1 MESEKL
7 FRREPPNI
15 HKEEGGGDIRKI
27 FDDYTKVKD
36 LPLKGEDG
44 KIRTLLGMRKQRPMG
59 RLFTVSVESIMEAEE
74 FFRGETQENKEETIL
89 EETEDMA
96 DAPENYTDAEEKFS
110 ETEEDTLVTETEE
123 DDLVTETEEN
133 HIVEEPEKTKPK
145 GFVETFNDY
154 LESMFSTHEEQDEEI
169 EEELSA
175 MFSLLWKI
183 LSGTM
188 GLIAIFVIAT
198 KYPVYLHTLH
208 ENQLWFSNIKEVE
221 REISFRTEQG
231 LYYSYYKQIL
241 DAPTIAVGYDQLK
254 VDNKTENGRTINIF
268 HRFNI
273 LPEVVLSAVHRWL
286 TLQVSP
292 IIFYVWTVF
301 GLHGVFLAGLY
312 ITSWYLSGS
321 ILGGA
326 LTAIFYVAHRVD
338 TTRVNYTIPLRESFA
353 VPLLFLQILIICT
366 FLRSTKWQIVKLATI
381 LLLTLSF
388 LLSWQFGPFVLLCQL
403 ICMVALCRLHLLPQE
418 KVQRLILAIGT
429 SLLVS
434 SFVQGHPPMIISSPV
449 LSMIIPAF
457 TVSLSPLY
465 GKNRGLVS
473 KVAIAVAEVFV
484 MLMVTLLINV
494 FVKDFLHI
502 DADSHVYQLLLAKL
516 QMGDPRN
523 FDSRLY
529 MCNEA
534 FHYLD
539 VETLG
544 RLTESGLLPLYC
556 FCVLIYGFS
565 MLSFI
570 AKPKN
575 VTENQSSPHS
585 SSSCSDKEKTQN
597 EDQKQFRSQE
607 DNCMMRKQENIETLN
622 LEKSQEFQ
630 NLLHTQKNG
639 ISGNLSNAL
648 NGDVR
653 RESSLNHCSEEE
665 SKGII
670 SDRPDIAFFLGL
682 SIVMGILALLILRLK
697 VLWLPMVCV
706 LSGVIAS
713 DMQLYNAVFRSSGKL
728 SSSLPS
734 WLPEYSKMGVCFGL
748 IAFLVQKYWSQVSA
762 ELWPEEMYEF
772 WDPDTVELMEWIQ
785 SYTPPTAV
793 FAGSMQ
799 LLAGVKLC
807 TNRHITNHPH
817 YEDGWLRNRT
827 HQVYQIYGRSSP
839 EVVHSVLKAVGATHI
854 ILEDSICMAPP
865 NTKHPLCRLTDIVDL
880 HYGHVPED
888 GQINIPGLKVPQYG
902 RFCDIIRYNTPHYSR
917 LFSLVM
923 NNKTF
928 RVYRV
933 AST

>member
-15 HKEEGGGDIRKI
+15 QKEEGGGDIRKI

-123 DDLVTETEEN
+123 DDLVAETEEN

-366 FLRSTKWQIVKLATI
+366 FLRSSKWQIVKLATI

-544 RLTESGLLPLYC
+544 RLTESGLLPL
-556 FCVLIYGFS
+556 
-565 MLSFI
+565 
-570 AKPKN
+570 
-575 VTENQSSPHS
+575 
-585 SSSCSDKEKTQN
+585 
-597 EDQKQFRSQE
+597 
-607 DNCMMRKQENIETLN
+607 
-622 LEKSQEFQ
+622 
-630 NLLHTQKNG
+630 
-639 ISGNLSNAL
+639 
-648 NGDVR
+648 
-653 RESSLNHCSEEE
+653 RESSLSHCSEEE
-665 SKGII
+665 SEGII

-827 HQVYQIYGRSSP
+827 HQ
-839 EVVHSVLKAVGATHI
+839 KW
-854 ILEDSICMAPP
+854 
-865 NTKHPLCRLTDIVDL
+865 
-880 HYGHVPED
+880 
-888 GQINIPGLKVPQYG
+888 
-902 RFCDIIRYNTPHYSR
+902 
-917 LFSLVM
+917 
-923 NNKTF
+923 
-928 RVYRV
+928 
-933 AST
+933 STVF

>member
-7 FRREPPNI
+7 FRREPPNVR
-15 HKEEGGGDIRKI
+15 KEEGGGDSRRNL
-27 FDDYTKVKD
+27 DDDTKEKD
-36 LPLKGEDG
+36 LPQKGGDG
-44 KIRTLLGMRKQRPMG
+44 NIRAPLGMRKQRPMD

-74 FFRGETQENKEETIL
+74 FFRGETQGNKEESIL
-89 EETEDMA
+89 EETEDVVEE
-96 DAPENYTDAEEKFS
+96 PENYTDAEEKLS
-110 ETEEDTLVTETEE
+110 ETEE
-123 DDLVTETEEN
+123 DDLVTESEEN
-133 HIVEEPEKTKPK
+133 HIEEEPEKAKPK
-145 GFVETFNDY
+145 GLVEMFNEY

-175 MFSLLWKI
+175 MFNLLWKI

-188 GLIAIFVIAT
+188 GLIAIFVIVT

-241 DAPTIAVGYDQLK
+241 DAPTLALGYDQLK
-254 VDNKTENGRTINIF
+254 VDNRTENGRTINIF

-292 IIFYVWTVF
+292 IFFYVWTVF

-326 LTAIFYVAHRVD
+326 LTAIFYIVHRVD

-353 VPLLFLQILIICT
+353 VPLLFLQILMICT
-366 FLRSTKWQIVKLATI
+366 FLRSSKWQIVKLATI

-403 ICMVALCRLHLLPQE
+403 VCMVALCRLHLLQQE

-457 TVSLSPLY
+457 TLSLSPLY

-473 KVAIAVAEVFV
+473 KVAIAVAEVFG
-484 MLMVTLLINV
+484 MLMVTLLIN
-494 FVKDFLHI
+494 FLVKDFLHI

-556 FCVLIYGFS
+556 FCVLIYGYS
-565 MLSFI
+565 MLSCT

-575 VTENQSSPHS
+575 MTENQSTLHR
-585 SSSCSDKEKTQN
+585 SSSCSNKERTLN
-597 EDQKQFRSQE
+597 EDQKQFKSQ
-607 DNCMMRKQENIETLN
+607 DNCIMRKQENIETLN
-622 LEKSQEFQ
+622 SEKSWEFQ
-630 NLLHTQKNG
+630 NLSHTEENG
-639 ISGNLSNAL
+639 ISGNLSSVL
-648 NGDVR
+648 NGEVR
-653 RESSLNHCSEEE
+653 RETSLKHCGEEE
-665 SKGII
+665 SYGII

-682 SIVMGILALLILRLK
+682 SVVMGVLALLILRLK

-706 LSGVIAS
+706 LSGVIVS
-713 DMQLYNAVFRSSGKL
+713 DMQLYNAVFRSIGKL
-728 SSSLPS
+728 SSLPS
-734 WLPEYSKMGVCFGL
+734 WLPEYSKMGICFGL

-762 ELWPEEMYEF
+762 EIWPEEMYEF

-785 SYTPPTAV
+785 NFTPPTAV

-888 GQINIPGLKVPQYG
+888 GQISIPGLKMPQYG